1 MHHDPLMM
9 RIRYFSPLHFR
20 KTNLNTRRVVS
31 SFGALALLGGFGVSA
46 LAASPGQQRRVASA
60 NTRLR
65 ELEAAAQGR
74 LGVHIIDTATGQEYG
89 YRADERFMMLSTFKL
104 LACAVVLSRV
114 DAGNESLDRRIIYSK
129 QDLVTY
135 SPVTEKHAGG
145 EGMTLAQLCEATL
158 TTSDNTAANLILAS
172 YGGPAALTA
181 LARKLGDRV
190 TRLDRTEPE
199 LNVKHPDNLMDTTSP
214 RAMALTMQKVVLGNA
229 LSPPSRELLQQWLLA
244 NTTGGKRLK
253 SGLPPDWQIG
263 DKTGTNKTDTND
275 IGVVWPPNRMP
286 WLVTAYLADSQ
297 VDSEVREATMAHVGA
312 LVRQLAV

>member
-1 MHHDPLMM
+1 MQ
-9 RIRYFSPLHFR
+9 IRYLSPLHFQ
-20 KTNLNTRRVVS
+20 KTNLKTRRVVS
-31 SFGALALLGGFGVSA
+31 SFAALALLSGFGISA
-46 LAASPGQQRRVASA
+46 LAASPAQQRRVASA

-74 LGVHIIDTATGQEYG
+74 LGVHIVDTATGREFG
-89 YRADERFMMLSTFKL
+89 HRADERFMMLSTFKL
-104 LACAVVLSRV
+104 LACAVVLSGV
-114 DAGNESLDRRIIYSK
+114 DAGKESLDRRIIYSK
-129 QDLVTY
+129 PDLVAY
-135 SPVTEKHAGG
+135 SPVTEKHVGG

-181 LARKLGDRV
+181 LARKLGDSV

-199 LNVKHPDNLMDTTSP
+199 LNVKQPGLMDTTSP
-214 RAMALTMQKVVLGNA
+214 RAMALTMQKVVLGDA
-229 LSPPSRELLQQWLLA
+229 LSYPSRKLLQQWLLA
-244 NTTGGKRLK
+244 NTTGDKRLK
-253 SGLPPDWQIG
+253 AGLPPDWRIG

-275 IGVVWPPNRMP
+275 IGVVWPSNQKP

-297 VDSEVREATMAHVGA
+297 ANSEVREATMAHVGA